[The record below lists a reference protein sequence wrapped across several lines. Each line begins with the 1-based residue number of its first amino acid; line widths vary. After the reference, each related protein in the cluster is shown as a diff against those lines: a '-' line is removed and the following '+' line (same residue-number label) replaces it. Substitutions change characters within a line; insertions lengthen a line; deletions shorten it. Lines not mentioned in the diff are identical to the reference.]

1 LLKTNAS
8 GTIVAAVAGTDYVTP
23 SGLSGY
29 VPTSR
34 TITING
40 TSQSLV
46 ADSSYTVGTLRGN
59 GVSGRIPFYDGTQT
73 FSNSSNFIWD
83 DVNGYLGVN
92 NTPQIPLDVLG
103 AGFNVSGTN
112 MNIVARFTKDKSST
126 FKGIGLGYDTS
137 SQTGIIYAD
146 TATTSIPSNIAFW
159 TLGSGVYTEKMRI
172 TGAGNVG
179 IGTSTIG
186 SDFKLAVYGSN
197 SLMAFQN
204 ANTGQGNGDG
214 FIVGSFG
221 NVDAYLYNY
230 ENANIIMGTNA
241 TERMRITSGGN
252 VGIGTSS
259 PTQGKLQVENS
270 GGDTLV
276 NINNITTNGS
286 GLYMTVY
293 TSGSLVSSGRI
304 LQDNSGGMRFYTGTT
319 SDTERMRITSGG
331 ELYWNLT
338 GASGGSLNG
347 GGVIF
352 RNNSGKYVQIST
364 GVTIDTGLIYFY
376 KSDGAGSVTNTGS
389 IATSG
394 NLTLYNTTS
403 DYRLKEDLQDY
414 NALNIISQL
423 KTYDFK
429 WKQSNVRDYGMIAH
443 ELQEI
448 LPTYVYGQKD
458 AIQQDGEIQL
468 QQVDYSKIVPIL
480 VKSIQEL
487 EARIKQLENK

>member
-1 LLKTNAS
+1 
-8 GTIVAAVAGTDYVTP
+8 
-23 SGLSGY
+23 
-29 VPTSR
+29 
-34 TITING
+34 
-40 TSQSLV
+40 
-46 ADSSYTVGTLRGN
+46 
-59 GVSGRIPFYDGTQT
+59 
-73 FSNSSNFIWD
+73 
-83 DVNGYLGVN
+83 
-92 NTPQIPLDVLG
+92 
-103 AGFNVSGTN
+103 
-112 MNIVARFTKDKSST
+112 
-126 FKGIGLGYDTS
+126 
-137 SQTGIIYAD
+137 
-146 TATTSIPSNIAFW
+146 
-159 TLGSGVYTEKMRI
+159 
-172 TGAGNVG
+172 
-179 IGTSTIG
+179 
-186 SDFKLAVYGSN
+186 
-197 SLMAFQN
+197 MAFQN
-204 ANTGQGNGDG
+204 ANTGQTNGDG

-230 ENANIIMGTNA
+230 ENANIILGTNS

-252 VGIGTSS
+252 VGINTTGSTTSTPHLFLGTNLSMFNGGS
-259 PTQGKLQVENS
+259 DDSYFGSNFYYNS
-270 GGDTLV
+270 AWFYRTANKASMIQQDGGTILFKNTDT
-276 NINNITTNGS
+276 
-286 GLYMTVY
+286 
-293 TSGSLVSSGRI
+293 
-304 LQDNSGGMRFYTGTT
+304 TGTANAALT
-319 SDTERMRITSGG
+319 WSERMRITSGG

-389 IATSG
+389 ISTSG